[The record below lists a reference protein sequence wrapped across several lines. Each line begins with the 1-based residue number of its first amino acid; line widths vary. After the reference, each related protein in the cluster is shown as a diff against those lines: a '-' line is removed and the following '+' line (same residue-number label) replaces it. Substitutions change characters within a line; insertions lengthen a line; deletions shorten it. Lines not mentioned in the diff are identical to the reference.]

1 MLSAWGDLKSQVYVI
16 LNIFQNGYSCVLSKG
31 AGLVLPQ
38 FIFDNNGKTQKF

>member
-38 FIFDNNGKTQKF
+38 FIFDNNGKTLKF